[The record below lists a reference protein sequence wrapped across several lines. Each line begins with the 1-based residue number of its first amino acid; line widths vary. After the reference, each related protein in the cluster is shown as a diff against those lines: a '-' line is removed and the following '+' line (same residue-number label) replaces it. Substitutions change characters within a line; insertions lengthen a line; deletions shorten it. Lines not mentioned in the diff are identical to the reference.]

1 MSWSNNEL
9 VGVSNIVVY
18 YRETHNNEEMM
29 VTVPSSVSSVVISLV
44 TDRQYIIEVSAIS
57 IVNGISVSGYRTSY
71 GPLVLSTV
79 PGSGQQQG
87 ISSNCFQY
95 RECKLLQCYPS
106 LLNLSIMNNDLTRE
120 ILIIWLS
127 Y

>member
-1 MSWSNNEL
+1 MSWSNSEL

-29 VTVPSSVSSVVISLV
+29 VTAPSSVSSVVISLV

-71 GPLVLSTV
+71 GPLVLSNI
-79 PGSGQQQG
+79 PGNCQQQG
-87 ISSNCFQY
+87 ISSNCF
-95 RECKLLQCYPS
+95 
-106 LLNLSIMNNDLTRE
+106 
-120 ILIIWLS
+120 
-127 Y
+127 